1 MLLFCRI
8 LVHISLP
15 LHSIET
21 QTSSENQANLTK
33 SVCRRIYM
41 RARYYTTICICISI
55 KKAQRLNKNNDPKK
69 MQETFMRFVCV
80 KRVSNVHNSINIRCF
95 IHAGTFVEFVE
106 WLICMA
112 YKDFYLPFGIFCAEP
127 NCAQL
132 FLCSN
137 KTAFLYTY
145 ILHTKKKRKEANE
158 KRHTSIH
165 SHRHTCIQELQ

>member
-1 MLLFCRI
+1 
-8 LVHISLP
+8 
-15 LHSIET
+15 
-21 QTSSENQANLTK
+21 
-33 SVCRRIYM
+33 
-41 RARYYTTICICISI
+41 
-55 KKAQRLNKNNDPKK
+55 

-95 IHAGTFVEFVE
+95 IHAGTFVE

-145 ILHTKKKRKEANE
+145 ILQKKDEKRSKRKKTHEHTFTHTHMHSRAAMINVGINADSKAHHAHFMAETVRCNGRRQYFKQKKTHE
-158 KRHTSIH
+158 KRTRLHFYA
-165 SHRHTCIQELQ
+165 